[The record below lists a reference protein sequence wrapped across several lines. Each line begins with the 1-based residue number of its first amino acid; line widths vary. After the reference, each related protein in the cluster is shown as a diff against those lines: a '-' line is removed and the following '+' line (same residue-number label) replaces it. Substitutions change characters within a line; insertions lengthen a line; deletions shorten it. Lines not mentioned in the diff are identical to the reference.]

1 MTVNSVIVGTIVL
14 KIFSPPYFCGTTTH
28 TLYYGYVLLIQVVYN
43 GEVKTK
49 ISRSTK
55 GNKSKMDRRIP
66 KSKTQRQNYKK
77 LGGPEKIHLS
87 NTAERGQI
95 SFSTAQRADRE
106 RGGHIDLI
114 CL

>member
-14 KIFSPPYFCGTTTH
+14 KIFSPPCFCGTTTH

-49 ISRSTK
+49 ISSQ
-55 GNKSKMDRRIP
+55 I

-77 LGGPEKIHLS
+77 LGGPEKIHWKQLS
-87 NTAERGQI
+87 EGKLVL
-95 SFSTAQRADRE
+95 AQHNGLTRKE
-106 RGGHIDLI
+106 GGT
-114 CL
+114 